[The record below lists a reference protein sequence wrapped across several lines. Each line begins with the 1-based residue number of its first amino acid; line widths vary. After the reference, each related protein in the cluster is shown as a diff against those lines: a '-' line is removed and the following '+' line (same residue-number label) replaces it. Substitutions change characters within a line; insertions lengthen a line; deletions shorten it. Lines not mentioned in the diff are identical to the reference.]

1 MCAIERFEITVSLL
15 IREKAFAAISNDRY
29 HRSRQT
35 FRERKSCKYHFIST
49 LCSQTAFPQLSSR
62 QRSLDSD
69 TQTVS
74 RVESKYEIAVAF
86 ILTLMRSFLYTPS
99 CTVSPSIDDHPRRLN
114 CISKQSIDTV
124 TGHEYYRRNGPATV
138 QGYEYFLERELCNA

>member
-29 HRSRQT
+29 HRSRQA

-69 TQTVS
+69 TQTIS
-74 RVESKYEIAVAF
+74 RIEIRNCCRVYLNVNALA
-86 ILTLMRSFLYTPS
+86 SLYTVMYRLSFDRRPS
-99 CTVSPSIDDHPRRLN
+99 KASKLHFETVDRHRDRS
-114 CISKQSIDTV
+114 
-124 TGHEYYRRNGPATV
+124 
-138 QGYEYFLERELCNA
+138 